1 MHVVLIGT
9 AAGGGFPQW
18 NCWCECCR
26 VARSDPGAAL
36 PRRQSSIAI
45 SCDGRR
51 WFLLN
56 ASPDVREQLS
66 WLPPNGAPR
75 TLRHVPVEG
84 VLVTDAELDH
94 SLGIVLLREAAHLPL
109 YATAAVQR
117 VLECD
122 SRILPVARAFA
133 DMPLIQLPLN
143 EELELGYREGGKS
156 GLMVEAFAVP
166 GGPARFATSADEGHT
181 VGLRLR
187 EGNGGAVCAFVPGC
201 GDLTPLLVDRLA
213 QADVLLFDGTFWRDD
228 ELVALGISSRTARE
242 MDHVPIAGPGGSLE
256 RIARLPCRH
265 RIYTHI
271 NNTNPILLER
281 SPEHAAV
288 VQAGITVGYDGLH
301 ITM

>member
-1 MHVVLIGT
+1 M
-9 AAGGGFPQW
+9 
-18 NCWCECCR
+18 
-26 VARSDPGAAL
+26 
-36 PRRQSSIAI
+36 
-45 SCDGRR
+45 
-51 WFLLN
+51 
-56 ASPDVREQLS
+56 
-66 WLPPNGAPR
+66 
-75 TLRHVPVEG
+75 PVEG

-122 SRILPVARAFA
+122 SRILPVARAFS
-133 DMPLIQLPLN
+133 DMPLTQLPLN
-143 EELELGYREGGKS
+143 VELELGYRDGGKS

-166 GGPARFATSADEGHT
+166 AGPARFATSADEGHT
-181 VGLRLR
+181 VGLCLR

-201 GDLTPLLVDRLA
+201 GDLTPPLVDRLA